1 MKYQYSF
8 TIYFL
13 TIIIAVT
20 AVSCKKE
27 AALNHEPLPEKYVMV
42 QGTGA
47 ADQYRY
53 DFFNKYGTK
62 ILFAFD
68 KVEYFYSPT
77 NTIDQYDEIRYITNG
92 ALHERALR
100 FINTHW
106 LSFYPEAFK
115 QKYLPRYIF
124 VVDRLVDLIEERIAN
139 ADSVKYA
146 KSNAFSYVLGA
157 GLGNRFDTMSVE
169 TKKRLRSEL
178 HYHFLYSFL
187 YAGLKLGLPDDFF
200 EPTKTAY
207 LSARPTPLANDKSDY
222 GPAGFLIPP
231 GTAKPAAFPS
241 RIEDIQ
247 LFLKFIIESD
257 QATVDAYIN
266 PTAHSKVKQKYN
278 VLVNYYNTLGIN
290 IRAIHQ
296 LNPELPGT
304 LTGF

>member
-1 MKYQYSF
+1 MKYQHPAIILF
-8 TIYFL
+8 FIL
-13 TIIIAVT
+13 TIIAG
-20 AVSCKKE
+20 AASCKKE
-27 AALNHEPLPEKYVMV
+27 AALNHEPLPEKYVMT
-42 QGTGA
+42 QGTGV
-47 ADQYRY
+47 ADQFRY

-62 ILFAFD
+62 VLFDFD
-68 KVEYFYSPT
+68 KVTYFYSPT
-77 NTIDQYDEIRYITNG
+77 NTIDQYDEIRYITNTT
-92 ALHERALR
+92 LHERALR
-100 FINTHW
+100 FINIHW
-106 LSFYPEAFK
+106 LSFYPQEFK

-124 VVDRLVDLIEERIAN
+124 IVDRLVDLVEERIAN

-146 KSNAFSYVLGA
+146 KSNAFSYVLAA

-178 HYHFLYSFL
+178 HYHFLYSFVH
-187 YAGLKLGLPDDFF
+187 ASLKLPFPEEFF
-200 EPTKTAY
+200 EPTKTTY

-241 RIEDIQ
+241 RAEDFQ

-266 PTAHSKVKQKYN
+266 PAAHSKVKQKYN
-278 VLVNYYNTLGIN
+278 ALVNYYNGLGIN
-290 IRAIHQ
+290 IRSIHQ